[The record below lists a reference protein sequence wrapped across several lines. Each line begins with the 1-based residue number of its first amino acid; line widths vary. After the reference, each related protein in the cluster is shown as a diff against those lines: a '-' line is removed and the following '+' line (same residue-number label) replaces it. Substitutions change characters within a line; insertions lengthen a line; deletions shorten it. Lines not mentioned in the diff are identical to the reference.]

1 LIDRYEGQAPC
12 PACFESSGFMPRWHP
27 HTWEEPGW
35 EDSDPTRPCEYCGAT
50 GTIDAPLADEFD
62 DDTNDE
68 PGYSAAL
75 AAALSWEPVS
85 DAR

>member
-1 LIDRYEGQAPC
+1 MDSKIDPVAWVDMEFLRENG
-12 PACFESSGFMPRWHP
+12 
-27 HTWEEPGW
+27 
-35 EDSDPTRPCEYCGAT
+35 DV
-50 GTIDAPLADEFD
+50 IDAPLADEFD